1 MLWWVGLKVSV
12 PHSEQTQKKYE
23 PGIRGRILILNPRCF
38 SRRGQEPGFFFS
50 QSQPRSQCPTQR
62 EGRGLFSP

>member
-1 MLWWVGLKVSV
+1 MLWWVVLKVPV

-23 PGIRGRILILNPRCF
+23 PGIRGRNLILNHRCF
-38 SRRGQEPGFFFS
+38 SGFFCP